1 MIDLSRPIKHL
12 VVDIDTRPG
21 GDLFRESQYRFHY
34 AQAAR
39 DPVSLIMPRERR
51 QEYRHGALFAV
62 MDMNLPEGFLL
73 AQIRE
78 RFPKQPPS
86 PMHLLALM
94 GFNGIG
100 WLKYREPA
108 RERASAAVGVDR
120 ARLLRQGA
128 GENGASFRELV
139 DTYLESGSGLSG
151 VQPKIMVPERGT
163 FPMPNLIVKSGG
175 PQYPGLVA
183 NEYLCLQVAQ
193 RAGIRVSGH
202 ELSDDGSLLVI
213 ERFDLLPNG
222 ARMGF
227 EDIAALLDLR
237 VGGALSDR
245 KYHGSYEDVASVIGD
260 VVTDDGT
267 WRQRLFEQVA
277 LTALVRN
284 GDGHLKNFG
293 VLYKSLTDVW
303 LAPVYDVLTTTIY
316 PYERSNGTL
325 VTDRTMALKLLR
337 GGNDRNYPTRESLEA
352 FGRDV
357 CFLRDPG
364 TVIERIRATMA
375 DVMAQHKTDE
385 RLPEPMRSQL
395 MTEWSDSI
403 AWYAA
408 DPHAPAAP
416 RRKSRGGARA

>member
-1 MIDLSRPIKHL
+1 VIDLSRPIKHL
-12 VVDIDTRPG
+12 VVNIDTRPG
-21 GDLFRESQYRFHY
+21 GDLYRESQYRFEY

-39 DPVSLIMPRERR
+39 DPVSLIMPREDH

-73 AQIRE
+73 VQIRE

-94 GFNGIG
+94 KSNGIG
-100 WLKYREPA
+100 WLSYREPA
-108 RERASAAVGVDR
+108 GQSRRPPAAVDR
-120 ARLLRQGA
+120 ARLLRNGA
-128 GENGASFRELV
+128 GKDGTTFRELV
-139 DTYLESGSGLSG
+139 DTYLDSGSGLSG

-193 RAGIRVSGH
+193 KAGIQVSGH
-202 ELSDDGSLLVI
+202 ELSDDGSLLII
-213 ERFDLLPNG
+213 ERFDLLPDG
-222 ARMGF
+222 GRLGF

-260 VVTDDGT
+260 VVTEET

-293 VLYKSLTDVW
+293 VVYKSLSDVR
-303 LAPVYDVLTTTIY
+303 LAPAYDVLTTTIY
-316 PYERSNGTL
+316 PYERSNGAL
-325 VTDRTMALKLLR
+325 ITDRTMALKLFRR
-337 GGNDRNYPTRESLEA
+337 GGNRSYPSRESLEA

-357 CFLRDPG
+357 CFTRDPG
-364 TVIERIRATMA
+364 SAIERIRAAMV
-375 DVMAQHKTDE
+375 DVMAQHKGDE
-385 RLPEPMRSQL
+385 RLPEPMRAGL
-395 MTEWSDSI
+395 MTEWIDSI
-403 AWYAA
+403 AWYA
-408 DPHAPAAP
+408 PA
-416 RRKSRGGARA
+416 